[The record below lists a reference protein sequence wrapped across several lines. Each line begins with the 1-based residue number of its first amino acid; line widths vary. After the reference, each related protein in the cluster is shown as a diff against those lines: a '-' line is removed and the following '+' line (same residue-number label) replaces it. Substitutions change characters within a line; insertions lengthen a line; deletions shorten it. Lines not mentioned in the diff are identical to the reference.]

1 MPSLVFVG
9 MAPVS
14 WKSKTSVYRVNRVS
28 LACLGFL
35 ILLYPVLAKQA
46 EPRTEERTGLSLPE
60 PPILNYINLFIAFV
74 LPRMCVSPT
83 TQVPG
88 IKPRSLGLGSKHLYP
103 LSHLIS
109 PFVSLVLA
117 QSASL
122 LNPRGSAAGW
132 GSHRRGKGGQQVI
145 WLLSLQP
152 SPPQVL
158 ISPHQLP
165 LAKGRKVLSRQST
178 GAGVLM
184 TIIAV
189 IAVIKLRG

>member
-1 MPSLVFVG
+1 MS
-9 MAPVS
+9 S
-14 WKSKTSVYRVNRVS
+14 
-28 LACLGFL
+28 
-35 ILLYPVLAKQA
+35 I
-46 EPRTEERTGLSLPE
+46 
-60 PPILNYINLFIAFV
+60 
-74 LPRMCVSPT
+74 

-122 LNPRGSAAGW
+122 LNPEAG
-132 GSHRRGKGGQQVI
+132 RLGGEVTGEGNADGRQVI
-145 WLLSLQP
+145 WLLSPQL

-165 LAKGRKVLSRQST
+165 LANGRKVLSRQST
-178 GAGVLM
+178 GAGILM